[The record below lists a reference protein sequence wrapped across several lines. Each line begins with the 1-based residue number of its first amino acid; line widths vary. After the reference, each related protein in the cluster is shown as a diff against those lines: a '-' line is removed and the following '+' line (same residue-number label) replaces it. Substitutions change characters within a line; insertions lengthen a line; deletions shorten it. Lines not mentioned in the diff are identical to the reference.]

1 MKMYYTYVL
10 YSKKDKDLYK
20 GYTAD
25 LMSRFE
31 VHENGEVPAT
41 KDRRPLD
48 LVYYEACRSEED
60 AIRREKYFKT
70 YHGHMFLKNRL
81 KSYFT
86 GQKSNKKDNDQT

>member
-1 MKMYYTYVL
+1 MYYTYVL
-10 YSKKDKDLYK
+10 YSKKDKGLYK
-20 GYTAD
+20 GYSAD

-31 VHENGEVPAT
+31 AHEKGEVPAT

-60 AIRREKYFKT
+60 AVRREKYFKT
-70 YHGHMFLKNRL
+70 YKGYMFLKNRL

-86 GQKSNKKDNDQT
+86 EQKSNEDAI